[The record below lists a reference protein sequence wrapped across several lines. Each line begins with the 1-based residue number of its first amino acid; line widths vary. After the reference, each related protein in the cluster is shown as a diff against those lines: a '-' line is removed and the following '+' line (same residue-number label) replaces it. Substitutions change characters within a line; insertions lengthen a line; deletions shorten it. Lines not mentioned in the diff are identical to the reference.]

1 MTSPSRRD
9 FFEVAGALVIGFS
22 TAACSSRS
30 RRDFRPNAWLRIAPD
45 DQITVFVEIPE
56 MGQGARTV
64 DTIMLAEE
72 LEADWRSIRV
82 EQAPV
87 QPAVYKK
94 LSTGG
99 SGGVAN
105 MWDDLPRAGAQA
117 REMLITAA
125 AQNWR
130 VPRNECRA
138 EGGAVIHQPTG
149 RRLRYGELAAAA
161 AALPAIPAS
170 RIRLKNAAEYRLVGK
185 TAPSVDIPS
194 KVDGSAV
201 FGIDVRVPGMLFAT
215 IAQCPHFG
223 GSLKSFDASAA
234 KAMPGVRA
242 VFAVAPIGFVPK
254 LKTNVNSAGGVAVVA
269 DSTWAAIQA
278 RKALRLEWNPGPD
291 AGETTAGLAD
301 LLRQAAGGPASF
313 VAVNEGDVDEA
324 LGRSHRKIEA
334 YYEMPFQAHAT
345 MEPMNTTVHVRK
357 DGIEVWSPTQIGA
370 KAQEEI
376 AILSGLPPE
385 RITVHMMLCGGS
397 FGRRYQWDYIA
408 QAWQVAKEV
417 PAPVQLL
424 WTREDDLQHDFYR
437 QSTFHQMAGGV
448 DDRGSITAWKHRVA
462 STSIRATFGS
472 AEQLKDPK
480 RVASQELGGADVLPY
495 AAASRRLDYAPAHS
509 AVPRAWWRSVESS
522 FNGFALECFV
532 DELAHL
538 AGRDPYRFRM
548 DLLDG
553 DRRLNAVMWPGGR
566 PLETA
571 RLRAR
576 APGGGGEIGMGHA
589 AGSAL
594 RPRHRLFLFVRDL
607 YGVCGGGVRGARRR
621 GPRAPPDGGGGLRAG
636 SEPER
641 CPGDDPG
648 RREFRADPG
657 ADRRNHGSR
666 CGGGAGQFPPVPSAA
681 DGPGA
686 GGGRAHSERRLGAGR
701 NGGSRCSGAGA
712 GGCQRGIRRYRK
724 KGAPAAHRSAATG
737 SVIRYAGS
745 RRE

>member
-30 RRDFRPNAWLRIAPD
+30 RRDFRPNAWLRITPD

-72 LEADWRSIRV
+72 LEADLRSIRV

-99 SGGVAN
+99 SGGTAN

-125 AQNWR
+125 ARRWG
-130 VPRNECRA
+130 VDRNECRA
-138 EGGAVIHQPTG
+138 ESGAVIHQPAG
-149 RRLRYGELAAAA
+149 RRFRYGELASEA
-161 AALPAIPAS
+161 AALPAIPAKE
-170 RIRLKNAAEYRLVGK
+170 IRLKNAAEYRLVGK

-223 GSLKSFDASAA
+223 GSLKSFDATAA
-234 KAMPGVRA
+234 RAMPGVRA
-242 VFAVAPIGFVPK
+242 VFAVLPIGFVPK

-269 DSTWAAIQA
+269 DSTWAAIEA
-278 RKALRLEWNPGPD
+278 RKALRVEWSPGPD
-291 AGETTAGLAD
+291 AGETTEGLAG

-313 VAVNEGDVDEA
+313 VAVNEGNVDET

-334 YYEMPFQAHAT
+334 YYELPFQAHAT

-376 AILSGLPPE
+376 AILSGLPPD

-417 PAPVQLL
+417 QAPVQLL

-448 DDRGSITAWKHRVA
+448 DGQGNITAWKHRVA
-462 STSIRATFGS
+462 STSIRAVFGS
-472 AEQLKDPK
+472 AEQLKDP
-480 RVASQELGGADVLPY
+480 RYMASQELGGADVVPY
-495 AAASRRLDYAPAHS
+495 RTASRRLDYAPAHS

-522 FNGFALECFV
+522 FNGFAVECFV

-538 AGRDPYRFRM
+538 AGRDPYGFRM
-548 DLLDG
+548 DLLAG

-571 RLRAR
+571 RLRTVLQVAAEKSGWGTPLAPRCGRGIACFYSFETYVAYVAEVCVERDGTVRVRRVTAAVDCGLTVNPNGVR
-576 APGGGGEIGMGHA
+576 AMIEGGVNFALTPVLTGEITVRDGAVEQGNFHQYRVLRIEEAPDVEVHIVNGGQEPGGMGE
-589 AGSAL
+589 AGIPAL
-594 RPRHRLFLFVRDL
+594 
-607 YGVCGGGVRGARRR
+607 
-621 GPRAPPDGGGGLRAG
+621 
-636 SEPER
+636 
-641 CPGDDPG
+641 
-648 RREFRADPG
+648 
-657 ADRRNHGSR
+657 
-666 CGGGAGQFPPVPSAA
+666 
-681 DGPGA
+681 
-686 GGGRAHSERRLGAGR
+686 
-701 NGGSRCSGAGA
+701 
-712 GGCQRGIRRYRK
+712 
-724 KGAPAAHRSAATG
+724 APAVANAVFAATG
-737 SVIRYAGS
+737 KRV
-745 RRE
+745 RRLPIDPRQLDWRSG